1 MSRLTTFKFALDL
14 TPKQEQA
21 CRRYAGASR
30 KAWNFGLAL
39 VKQRLDQRREEIDKG
54 QFAFTKVPVTR
65 NQLIPAFNAFKLG
78 EPGEKDGIASWYGQV
93 SKYCFEEA
101 LVDLSR
107 ALSAF
112 FKDAGTSRKVGFPKW
127 RKRGK
132 AESFRLRADGG
143 IGLGDAESA
152 RWVKLPK
159 LGWLQVFDDTRR
171 LRRLMRPLPDGT
183 VRSRICQATVSLKD
197 GRWYVSIAIEAPDLH
212 PAVRRSPRPDSL
224 FVGVDL
230 GIKCYAVLAD
240 ENGSELT
247 RIAPQKPLRSHLR
260 RLRKRSRDHSRK
272 KKGSAARRKSALRL
286 AKTHERISNIR
297 KNFLHKTSIQLVKT
311 HDRLVIEDLAPSNL
325 VRNRRLSRE
334 ISDAS
339 WGAFIRMLE
348 YKAKWREV
356 ELIVAPRVFPSSKTC
371 SGCGNRKAELSLSER
386 EYRCEQCG
394 LRIDR
399 DTNAAINLARYGRD
413 RHKVAAGRA
422 ETLNAGGGGSSGRAG
437 SSRFCETTP
446 VETGTVLVEKSAG
459 TGQLRKLPCER

>member
-1 MSRLTTFKFALDL
+1 MARLTTFKFALDL
-14 TPKQEQA
+14 TPEQDQD
-21 CRRYAGASR
+21 CRRYAGAAR

-39 VKQRLDQRREEIDKG
+39 VKQQMDERREEIDKG
-54 QFAFTKVPVTR
+54 QFAFTEVRFSR

-78 EPGEKDGIASWYGQV
+78 EKGEHDGIASWYKQV

-107 ALSAF
+107 SLSAF
-112 FKDAGTSRKVGFPKW
+112 YKGAGASRKVGFPSW
-127 RKRGK
+127 RKRGT
-132 AESFRLRADGG
+132 ADSFRLRAVPHGT
-143 IGLGDAESA
+143 IRLGEAETA

-159 LGWLQVFDDTRR
+159 LGWLKVFDDTRR

-183 VRSRICQATVSLKD
+183 VRSRICQATVSLKG
-197 GRWYVSIAIEAPDLH
+197 GRWYVSITIEAPDLH
-212 PAVRRSPRPDSL
+212 PASRRSPRSDSP

-230 GIKCYAVLAD
+230 GINCYAVLAD
-240 ENGSELT
+240 EHGAELE
-247 RIAPQKPLRSHLR
+247 RIAPQKPLRTHLR
-260 RLRKRSRDHSRK
+260 RLGKRSRDHSRK
-272 KKGSAARRKSALRL
+272 KKGSTARRKSAIRL
-286 AKTHERISNIR
+286 VKTHARISNIR
-297 KNFLHKTSIQLVKT
+297 KDFLHKTSSQLVKT

-339 WGAFIRMLE
+339 WGAFLAMLD

-371 SGCGNRKAELSLSER
+371 SGCGNRKAELLLSER

-422 ETLNAGGGGSSGRAG
+422 ET
-437 SSRFCETTP
+437 
-446 VETGTVLVEKSAG
+446 
-459 TGQLRKLPCER
+459 